1 MTNHHANLNAVIH
14 PYHSQTGQSL
24 LDLLVAEL
32 DSGLWTKL
40 QIAVA
45 FLRQSGN
52 FSKLLEAMQKFLTQG
67 GVITLTAGADS
78 FSGQADGSDYE
89 AVGGLLSNLGGFS
102 DFYLYL
108 YHEPHRTFHP
118 KIYLFSNDD
127 QAVLFI
133 GSSNWSR
140 GGLFNNVEANLRLHL
155 DLQSANHREQFEVL
169 QGYFRDYWADV
180 AHPSQIG
187 QGFARRVT
195 LDNLS
200 IFAPYL
206 RSPASRK
213 TASANRESSTSS
225 STHPSPFSGQSIR
238 THTAGRIVRPSK
250 PISTVSESSQVEI
263 ENFSEADKGRL
274 LWEKKNLPPSDVQRQ
289 AGNVTGGIRLTQAR
303 FEVNG
308 QRINQ
313 TTYFRHDVF
322 GHLNWSVGTYPPK
335 KREAAQLL
343 FWVNLLG
350 QDYGIQPLIV
360 SHKPSGEAGQ
370 KNYTTLLH
378 WGTLAATVQS
388 LNLVGG
394 TFRLYAPADGEA
406 EPFFIEI
413 V

>member
-1 MTNHHANLNAVIH
+1 MTNYQSNLNGVIH

-32 DSGLWTKL
+32 DSGLWTKF

-52 FSKLLEAMQKFLTQG
+52 FSKLLEAMQRFLTQG
-67 GVITLTAGADS
+67 GTITLTAGADS

-89 AVGGLLSNLGGFS
+89 AVVGLLSNLGGFS

-118 KIYLFSNDD
+118 KIYLFSNHDH
-127 QAVLFI
+127 AVLFI

-140 GGLFNNVEANLRLHL
+140 GGLFNNVEANIRLPL
-155 DLQSANHREQFEVL
+155 DLQSANHEEQFEIL
-169 QGYFRDYWADV
+169 QGYFRDYWTEV
-180 AHPSQIG
+180 THPFQVG

-200 IFAPYL
+200 MFAPYL
-206 RSPASRK
+206 RSPANRK
-213 TASANRESSTSS
+213 TASANRKSSTPLA
-225 STHPSPFSGQSIR
+225 THPSPFSGQSIR
-238 THTAGRIVRPSK
+238 TPTAGRVVRS
-250 PISTVSESSQVEI
+250 IEFVSTASESSQVEI
-263 ENFSEADKGRL
+263 ENFSEADKGWL

-322 GHLNWSVGTYPPK
+322 GHLNWTTGIYPPK
-335 KREAAQLL
+335 KREVVQVIV
-343 FWVNLLG
+343 WVNLLG

-378 WGTLAATVQS
+378 WGTLATTIQS
-388 LNLVGG
+388 LNLVGC